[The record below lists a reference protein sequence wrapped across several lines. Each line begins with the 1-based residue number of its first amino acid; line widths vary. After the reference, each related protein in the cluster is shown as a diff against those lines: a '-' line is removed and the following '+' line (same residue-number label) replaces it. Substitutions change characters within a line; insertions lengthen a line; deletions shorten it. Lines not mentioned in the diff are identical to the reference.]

1 MTIFKNMERM
11 RIEPNLTREA
21 LARKLGVTPAR
32 LRSWEIGREPIPS
45 DRLIAMAD
53 RFGCSIDFLL
63 GRSSRMAYV
72 ISFAS

>member
-11 RIEPNLTREA
+11 RIEHNMTREA

-32 LRSWEIGREPIPS
+32 LRSREIGREPIRS
-45 DRLIAMAD
+45 DRVIAMAA
-53 RFGCSIDFLL
+53 RSGCSIDFLL
-63 GRSSRMAYV
+63 GRSNRMEYV